1 MNYQSLMDA
10 IEGVATSLGYHPT
23 LPENLHSTLRHEGFP
38 IAILTPP
45 HLLSIKGEREVKR
58 VYDVEVK
65 LLAQSGLV
73 PFERTSSLA
82 LLGSDAERFAAALAS
97 HSQVREVELQ
107 EVAPIEQ
114 MLTIAGEVSFLV
126 RAKVRCF
133 ECDNEC

>member
-10 IEGVATSLGYHPT
+10 VEGVATSLGYHPT
-23 LPENLHSTLRHEGFP
+23 LPENLHTTLRHEGFP

-45 HLLSIKGEREVKR
+45 HLLSLEGEKEVNR
-58 VYDVEVK
+58 VYALDVK
-65 LLAQSGLV
+65 LLMNREMSPA
-73 PFERTSSLA
+73 ERSQLLA
-82 LLGSDAERFAAALAS
+82 TLASDAERFVAALAS

-114 MLTIAGEVSFLV
+114 MLTIAGEVSLLV